1 MRHTAFEVLARDEC
15 LRLLSGEWRGRVG
28 VSSDALPAI
37 LPVSYLL
44 VDRQIVFPSMSGGKL
59 EAIGRGDVVCF
70 EVDHADRAA
79 GTAWSVL
86 VVGRARTV
94 TDPER
99 RAILDA
105 GGADLW
111 PRVDAVAW
119 VQLGTDLVS
128 GRRLVSATA
137 DAASHWYG

>member
-1 MRHTAFEVLARDEC
+1 MKPMAFEVLARDEC

-59 EAIGRGDVVCF
+59 EAVGRGEVLCF
-70 EVDHADRAA
+70 EVDHADRDA

-94 TDPER
+94 ADCER
-99 RAILDA
+99 RAALDVR
-105 GGADLW
+105 GKDLW
-111 PRVDAVAW
+111 PPIDAAAW
-119 VQLGTDLVS
+119 VELGTELVS
-128 GRRLVSATA
+128 GRRLVTVAA